1 MIKIASIIE
10 HKDVAK
16 YLLSRNILKKY
27 KKQKVSLLKGEFD
40 LVNFRKRRPFS
51 KNTWYFRIDKKF
63 RAHCFFEKDVL
74 KVFRVDDHQ

>member
-1 MIKIASIIE
+1 MKKAELIVE

-27 KKQKVSLLKGEFD
+27 KKQKELLLAGKFD
-40 LVNFRKRRPFS
+40 LVDFRKRRPFS
-51 KNTWYFRIDKKF
+51 KDTWYFRIDKKY
-63 RAHCFFEKDVL
+63 RAHCFFEGKTL